1 MALSLRPG
9 LTFCEI
15 QHHLIFMDY
24 EADRYFSLTG
34 PARDSL
40 QKLLKSSNVGLTEQE
55 IAPLRAAGI
64 IGHGEGAKPLTPC
77 QHVPAGRSIF
87 DQEGG
92 ASRLAAQIPEI
103 IVRLAAMRRTLN
115 RQGLPTILRRLRE
128 ATPLRVAPGSSAP
141 GIGRLCAA
149 YEASR
154 RYYLPVDHC
163 LIRALALYR
172 HARQRGH
179 DARLVFGVQLHPFS
193 AHSWVEQDDLILD
206 DRVDHVRRFKPI
218 LVL

>member
-1 MALSLRPG
+1 MALLLRPG

-15 QHHLIFMDY
+15 QHHFIFMDY

-77 QHVPAGRSIF
+77 QHVPAERSIF
-87 DQEGG
+87 DQEDG
-92 ASRLAAQIPEI
+92 ASRMAAQIPEI
-103 IVRLAAMRRTLN
+103 IIRLAAMRRTLK
-115 RQGLPTILRRLRE
+115 RQGLPTTLRRLKE
-128 ATPLRVAPGSSAP
+128 AAPLPVVPGSSAADMR
-141 GIGRLCAA
+141 RLCAA
-149 YEASR
+149 YESSR

-172 HARQRGH
+172 HAQQRGH

>member
-34 PARDSL
+34 PARDIL
-40 QKLLKSSNVGLTEQE
+40 QKLLTSSDATYTETE

-64 IGHGEGAKPLTPC
+64 IGHGEGAKPLKPC
-77 QHVPAGRSIF
+77 QHAAAGRSIL
-87 DQEGG
+87 DEEDGP
-92 ASRLAAQIPEI
+92 SRMAAQVPAI
-103 IVRLAAMRRTLN
+103 IVRLAAMRRTLK
-115 RQGLPTILRRLRE
+115 RQGLPTTLRRIKE
-128 ATPLRVAPGSSAP
+128 TTPLRVDVGSSTT
-141 GIGRLCAA
+141 GMRRLCAA

-172 HARQRGH
+172 HAQQRGH

-206 DRVDHVRRFKPI
+206 DHVDHVRRFTPI

>member
-24 EADRYFSLTG
+24 DADRYFSLSG
-34 PARDSL
+34 PARDIL
-40 QKLLKSSNVGLTEQE
+40 QKLLTCSGASYTEQE

-64 IGHGEGAKPLTPC
+64 IGHGEGAKPLKPC
-77 QHVPAGRSIF
+77 QHAAAGRSIL
-87 DQEGG
+87 DEDDGP
-92 ASRLAAQIPEI
+92 SCMAAQVPAI
-103 IVRLAAMRRTLN
+103 IVRLAAMRRTLK
-115 RQGLPTILRRLRE
+115 RQGLPTTLRRIRE
-128 ATPLRVAPGSSAP
+128 ATPLCVGVGSSAT
-141 GIGRLCAA
+141 GMRRLCAA

-163 LIRALALYR
+163 LIRALTLYR
-172 HARQRGH
+172 HAQQRGH
-179 DARLVFGVQLHPFS
+179 DARLVFGVHLHPFS
-193 AHSWVEQDDLILD
+193 AHCWVEQDDLILD
-206 DRVDHVRRFKPI
+206 DRVDHVRRFTPI

>member
-1 MALSLRPG
+1 
-9 LTFCEI
+9 
-15 QHHLIFMDY
+15 
-24 EADRYFSLTG
+24 
-34 PARDSL
+34 
-40 QKLLKSSNVGLTEQE
+40 
-55 IAPLRAAGI
+55 
-64 IGHGEGAKPLTPC
+64 
-77 QHVPAGRSIF
+77 
-87 DQEGG
+87 
-92 ASRLAAQIPEI
+92 
-103 IVRLAAMRRTLN
+103 MRRTLK
-115 RQGLPTILRRLRE
+115 RQGLPTTLRRLRE
-128 ATPLRVAPGSSAP
+128 ATPLPAVSGSSAT
-141 GIGRLCAA
+141 GIRRLCAA

-172 HARQRGH
+172 HAQQRGH

>member
-40 QKLLKSSNVGLTEQE
+40 QKLLTSSGANYTEQE

-64 IGHGEGAKPLTPC
+64 IGHGEGAKPLKPC
-77 QHVPAGRSIF
+77 QHVPGGRSIF
-87 DQEGG
+87 DEEGG

-103 IVRLAAMRRTLN
+103 IVRLAAMRRTLK
-115 RQGLPTILRRLRE
+115 RQGLPTILRRLRG
-128 ATPLRVAPGSSAP
+128 ATPLRVVPGSSAP
-141 GIGRLCAA
+141 EIRRLCAA

-154 RYYLPVDHC
+154 RYYLPIDHC

-172 HARQRGH
+172 HALEQW
-179 DARLVFGVQLHPFS
+179 ARPAS
-193 AHSWVEQDDLILD
+193 
-206 DRVDHVRRFKPI
+206 
-218 LVL
+218 